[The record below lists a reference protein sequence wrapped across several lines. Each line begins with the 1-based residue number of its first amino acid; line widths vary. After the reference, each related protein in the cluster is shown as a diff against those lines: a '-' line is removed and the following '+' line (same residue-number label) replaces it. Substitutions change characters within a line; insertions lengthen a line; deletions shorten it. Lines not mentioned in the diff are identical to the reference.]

1 MTWPMT
7 LGDLLHLALVAANVA
22 QGVVFVLLALLL
34 AAFIAW
40 VFQVRRD
47 PEASVYPAIRF
58 VLLVA
63 LLVVVVLVFVPFVRW
78 IRQLTS

>member
-7 LGDLLHLALVAANVA
+7 LGHLLHLALVAASVA

-34 AAFIAW
+34 VAFIGW
-40 VFQVRRD
+40 VFQVRRH
-47 PEASVYPAIRF
+47 PEASVYSAIRV
-58 VLLVA
+58 VLAVA
-63 LLVVVVLVFVPFVRW
+63 LLAALALAFVPFVRW